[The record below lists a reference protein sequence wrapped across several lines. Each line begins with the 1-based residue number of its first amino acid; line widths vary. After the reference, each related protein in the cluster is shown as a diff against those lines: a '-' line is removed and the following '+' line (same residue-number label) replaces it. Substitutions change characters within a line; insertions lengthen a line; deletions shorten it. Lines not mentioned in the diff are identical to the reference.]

1 MFPDESPQCPQSFI
15 RLSSPGKHG
24 GNVRVEGNHNGTLG
38 VTGCVLIRPSLTEV
52 VLWKNFINSNPAA

>member
-1 MFPDESPQCPQSFI
+1 MLPDEPSQYPQSFI

-24 GNVRVEGNHNGTLG
+24 GNVRVEGNHTGTLG
-38 VTGCVLIRPSLTEV
+38 VTGYVLIRPGLTEV